1 MTLNCLVNIKTTA
14 FFKCSNI
21 QNLLVRGADH
31 CKKSYAINQTG
42 LMMFAMLHR
51 KETDIVAACY
61 YVLKIG
67 LYGRDKE
74 NKSLQIGLN

>member
-1 MTLNCLVNIKTTA
+1 
-14 FFKCSNI
+14 
-21 QNLLVRGADH
+21 
-31 CKKSYAINQTG
+31 
-42 LMMFAMLHR
+42 MFAMLHR
-51 KETDIVAACY
+51 KETDIVAACH